1 MTLLR
6 KLFGPGM
13 KDFYVNYYFNRT
25 HRNYFKI
32 GKHVMPKVRCIRLQL
47 LWNWIH
53 ILVYSQT

>member
-32 GKHVMPKVRCIRLQL
+32 GTVV
-47 LWNWIH
+47 
-53 ILVYSQT
+53 